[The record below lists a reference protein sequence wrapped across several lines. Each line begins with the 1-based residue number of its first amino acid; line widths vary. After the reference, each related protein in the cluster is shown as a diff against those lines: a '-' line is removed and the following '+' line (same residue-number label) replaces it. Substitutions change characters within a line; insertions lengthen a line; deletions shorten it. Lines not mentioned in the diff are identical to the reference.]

1 MLAILDYEA
10 GNLTSVKRALDHL
23 AIPCAITAD
32 RAVIAA
38 SQGLIFPGVGAA
50 GSAMANLRRSGLMG
64 IMAEEI
70 GRGKPMLGIC
80 LGCQI
85 LLDYSPENDTTT
97 LGLLPGRCDI
107 FTPDLREEDGSPI
120 NIPHMGWNTVAL
132 RKECRLFDGVAPES
146 EFYFVHSYYP
156 APDPQYVIGTTY
168 YGREF
173 CSVHGRDGLWATQ
186 FHPEKSGRPG
196 LRMLSN
202 FYDYCRE
209 AANAQ

>member
-10 GNLTSVKRALDHL
+10 GNLTSVKRALDYL
-23 AIPCAITAD
+23 SIPCTITAD
-32 RAVIAA
+32 KAVIAA

-50 GSAMANLRRSGLMG
+50 GSAMGHLRRSGLMD

-70 GRGKPMLGIC
+70 GKGKPMLGIC

-85 LLDYSPENDTTT
+85 LLDHSQENDTKT
-97 LGLLPGRCDI
+97 LGLIPGRCDI

-120 NIPHMGWNTVAL
+120 NIPHMGWNTVTLKAD
-132 RKECRLFDGVAPES
+132 CPLFKGVSPES

-156 APDPQYVIGTTY
+156 APAPEYVIGTTY
-168 YGREF
+168 YGKEF

-196 LRMLSN
+196 LTMLSN

-209 AANAQ
+209 VANAQ

>member
-23 AIPCAITAD
+23 SIPCAITAD

-50 GSAMANLRRSGLMG
+50 GSAMAHLRRSGLMG

-70 GRGKPMLGIC
+70 GLGKPMLGIC

-85 LLDYSPENDTTT
+85 LLDYSPENDTAT

-132 RKECRLFDGVAPES
+132 KKECRLFDGVAPES

>member
-10 GNLTSVKRALDHL
+10 GNLTSVKRALDYL
-23 AIPCAITAD
+23 SIPCAITAD
-32 RAVIAA
+32 KNIIAA
-38 SQGLIFPGVGAA
+38 SHGLIFPGVGAA
-50 GSAMANLRRSGLMG
+50 GSAMNHLHRSGLRE

-70 GRGKPMLGIC
+70 GRGTPMLGIC

-85 LLDYSPENDTTT
+85 LLEYSLENDTTT
-97 LGLLPGRCDI
+97 LGLIPGRCDI
-107 FTPDLREEDGSPI
+107 FTPDLTEEDGAPI
-120 NIPHMGWNTVAL
+120 NIPHMGWNTVRL
-132 RKECRLFDGVAPES
+132 QRECRLFEGVSPDS

-156 APDPQYVIGTTY
+156 APAPEYTIGTTY

-196 LRMLSN
+196 LKMLSN
-202 FYDYCRE
+202 FYAYCRE
-209 AANAQ
+209 VANAQ